1 LNSLLNPCW
10 FENWKLQGSRFPN
23 PKPHLRFFKNLL
35 EVENWSIDD
44 LRPDGSLGVVMLQ
57 STTLV
62 VIELLY

>member
-1 LNSLLNPCW
+1 LNSLLNPSW

-23 PKPHLRFFKNLL
+23 LKPHLRFFKHLL

-44 LRPDGSLGVVMLQ
+44 LKPAGSLGVVMLQ
-57 STTLV
+57 LTTPI